1 MQQLADQPR
10 ATRYAMAAPVVFRR
24 VGADDWLAGRT
35 VNVSRTGVLFEAV
48 PPAPP
53 AATRIEFIL
62 LLPSLGLPGRSRV
75 QCQGQVVRNF
85 DAPKGGASA
94 IAATI
99 DAYDF
104 LGIEPEAI
112 PGRADV

>member
-1 MQQLADQPR
+1 MEQLIDRPR
-10 ATRYAMAAPVVFRR
+10 AVRYEVAASVMYRC
-24 VGADDWLAGRT
+24 VGEEYWREGRT
-35 VNVSRTGVLFEAV
+35 VNVSRSGVLFESASPV
-48 PPAPP
+48 LA

-75 QCQGQVVRNF
+75 QCQGRVVRQMRV
-85 DAPKGGASA
+85 PEGGGCAM
-94 IAATI
+94 AATI

-104 LGIEPEAI
+104 LGVAPEAT